1 MNAQRAYR
9 IGLASLSAG
18 VRPLKLAP
26 ASFIFVFVTP
36 RPVDPDIASAA
47 NTIQADDGVGV
58 TGTRSAFSTR
68 SRISALVFSSG
79 VKTFFLGFGL
89 GFAAAVFFFF
99 FGAAFFAAGFFAADF
114 LAAGFF
120 TGFCAA
126 FLVPVALTVFFA
138 AASLTSFFTRV
149 VGLVAPAVVT

>member
-1 MNAQRAYR
+1 M
-9 IGLASLSAG
+9 
-18 VRPLKLAP
+18 
-26 ASFIFVFVTP
+26 
-36 RPVDPDIASAA
+36 
-47 NTIQADDGVGV
+47 
-58 TGTRSAFSTR
+58 
-68 SRISALVFSSG
+68 VFSSG